1 MLCFERYGGSG
12 EMADS
17 AHPSQGILYVV
28 ATPIGNLEDI
38 TYRAVRILREAG
50 LIACEDTRHTRK
62 LLDHYS
68 IEGKLVS
75 YHEHN
80 ELERA
85 EELVGKLREG
95 VTIAQVSDAGM
106 PGISDP
112 GYRLIRLAIEQG
124 ISVVPV
130 PGPSAVVAAL
140 AASGLPTDAF
150 EFRGFLPAKSGQRR
164 TELERIRTV
173 EHTVV
178 FYEAPHRIHESLQ
191 DVVAVLGAARPL
203 VIAREITKV
212 HEEFLRATAG
222 EVAAAIRDRE
232 VKGEI
237 TILIGKSTAGVERA
251 EAVDLGTRLQ
261 QIMRDHKVDEKGA
274 LKVLAKE
281 RGVSKSE
288 LYREVQRSS
297 ARKH

>member
-1 MLCFERYGGSG
+1 
-12 EMADS
+12 MADF
-17 AHPSQGILYVV
+17 AHRQQGVLYVV

-38 TYRAVRILREAG
+38 TYRAVRILRESG

-62 LLDHYS
+62 LLDYYG
-68 IEGKLVS
+68 IAGKLVS

-80 ELERA
+80 EAERA

-164 TELERIRTV
+164 TELERIRGA

-191 DVVAVLGAARPL
+191 DIVAVLGAARAV
-203 VIAREITKV
+203 VIARELTKV
-212 HEEFLRATAG
+212 HEEFLRGTAG
-222 EVAAAIRDRE
+222 EIVESIRDRE

-237 TILIGKSTAGVERA
+237 TILIGKATSGVEPH
-251 EAVDLGTRLQ
+251 ETIDLGARLQ
-261 QIMRDHKVDEKGA
+261 QIMRDQKVDEKAA
-274 LKVLAKE
+274 LKLLAKE
-281 RGVSKSE
+281 RGISKSE
-288 LYREVQRSS
+288 VYRELQRSS
-297 ARKH
+297 ARKD

>member
-1 MLCFERYGGSG
+1 
-12 EMADS
+12 MAES
-17 AHPSQGILYVV
+17 LQPKKGVLYVV

-80 ELERA
+80 EPERA
-85 EELVGKLREG
+85 QELVERLLEG
-95 VTIAQVSDAGM
+95 VSVAQVSDAGM

-112 GYRLIRLAIEQG
+112 GYRVIKLAIENG
-124 ISVVPV
+124 IPVVPV
-130 PGPSAVVAAL
+130 PGPSALIAAL

-164 TELERIRTV
+164 TELESIRPR
-173 EHTVV
+173 EHTMI
-178 FYEAPHRIHESLQ
+178 FYEAPHRIHEAIN
-191 DVVAVLGAARPL
+191 DIVAVLGPERPI
-203 VIAREITKV
+203 VIARELTKV
-212 HEEFLRATAG
+212 HEEFLRGTVREIA
-222 EVAAAIRDRE
+222 ENIRDRE
-232 VKGEI
+232 LKGEI
-237 TILIGKSTAGVERA
+237 TILIGKAVPSERS
-251 EAVDLGTRLQ
+251 EALDLGARLQ
-261 QIMRDHKVDEKGA
+261 EIMRQQNLDEKAA

-288 LYREVQRSS
+288 VYREVQRGSKGQ
-297 ARKH
+297 RK

>member
-1 MLCFERYGGSG
+1 MVLRS
-12 EMADS
+12 MAES
-17 AHPSQGILYVV
+17 LQPKKGVLYVV

-68 IEGKLVS
+68 IEGKLIS

-80 ELERA
+80 EAERA
-85 EELVGKLREG
+85 EELVERLHEG
-95 VTIAQVSDAGM
+95 VSVAQVSDAGM

-112 GYRLIRLAIEQG
+112 GYRVIKSAIEHG
-124 ISVVPV
+124 ITVVPV
-130 PGPSAVVAAL
+130 PGPSALIAAL

-164 TELERIRTV
+164 TELESIRSRESTV
-173 EHTVV
+173 I
-178 FYEAPHRIHESLQ
+178 FYEAPHRIHEALD
-191 DVVAVLGAARPL
+191 DVVAVLGPGRPV
-203 VIAREITKV
+203 VIARELTKV
-212 HEEFLRATAG
+212 HEEFLRGTAG
-222 EVAAAIRDRE
+222 ELARQAQDRE
-232 VKGEI
+232 LKGEI
-237 TILIGKSTAGVERA
+237 TILIGKAAAREQPEILDPGA
-251 EAVDLGTRLQ
+251 RLKE
-261 QIMRDHKVDEKGA
+261 IMREQNMDEKGA

-288 LYREVQRSS
+288 VYRDLQR
-297 ARKH
+297 RKDTR

>member
-1 MLCFERYGGSG
+1 MVLRS
-12 EMADS
+12 MAES
-17 AHPSQGILYVV
+17 LLPKKGVLYVV

-80 ELERA
+80 EAERA
-85 EELVGKLREG
+85 QELVERLLEG
-95 VTIAQVSDAGM
+95 VSVAQVSDAGM

-112 GYRLIRLAIEQG
+112 GYRIIKLAIENG
-124 ISVVPV
+124 IPVVPV
-130 PGPSAVVAAL
+130 PGPSALIAAL

-164 TELERIRTV
+164 TELESIRPR
-173 EHTVV
+173 EHTMI
-178 FYEAPHRIHESLQ
+178 FYEAPHRIHEAIN
-191 DVVAVLGAARPL
+191 DIVAVLGPERPI
-203 VIAREITKV
+203 VVARELTKV
-212 HEEFLRATAG
+212 HEEFLRGTAG
-222 EVAAAIRDRE
+222 ELESQIRERE
-232 VKGEI
+232 LKGEI
-237 TILIGKSTAGVERA
+237 TILVGKALTQQRSETL
-251 EAVDLGTRLQ
+251 DPGTRLRE
-261 QIMRDHKVDEKGA
+261 IMREQNVDEKAA
-274 LKVLAKE
+274 LKLLAKE

-288 LYREVQRSS
+288 VYREVQRGSRGQ
-297 ARKH
+297 RK

>member
-1 MLCFERYGGSG
+1 MVLRS
-12 EMADS
+12 MAES
-17 AHPSQGILYVV
+17 LQPKKGVLYVV

-62 LLDHYS
+62 LLDHYG

-80 ELERA
+80 EAERSR
-85 EELVGKLREG
+85 ELIERLHEG
-95 VTIAQVSDAGM
+95 LSVAQVSDAGM

-112 GYRLIRLAIEQG
+112 GYRVIKSAIEQG
-124 ISVVPV
+124 IAVVPV
-130 PGPSAVVAAL
+130 PGPSALIVAL

-164 TELERIRTV
+164 TELESIRPR
-173 EHTVV
+173 EHTMI
-178 FYEAPHRIHESLQ
+178 FYEAPHRIHESI
-191 DVVAVLGAARPL
+191 DDIVAVLGPERPI
-203 VIAREITKV
+203 VIARELTKV
-212 HEEFLRATAG
+212 HEEFLRGTVR
-222 EVAAAIRDRE
+222 EVAENIRDRE
-232 VKGEI
+232 LKGEI
-237 TILIGKSTAGVERA
+237 TILIGKAVASERS
-251 EAVDLGTRLQ
+251 EALDLGARLQ
-261 QIMRDHKVDEKGA
+261 EIMRQQNLDEKAA

-288 LYREVQRSS
+288 VYREVQRGSKGQ
-297 ARKH
+297 RK

>member
-1 MLCFERYGGSG
+1 MLLSARGFDG
-12 EMADS
+12 MTDS
-17 AHPSQGILYVV
+17 TQPKQGVLYVV

-62 LLDHYS
+62 LLDHYG
-68 IEGKLVS
+68 IAGKLVS

-80 ELERA
+80 EAERA

-112 GYRLIRLAIEQG
+112 GYRLIGLAIDQG
-124 ISVVPV
+124 ICVVPV
-130 PGPSAVVAAL
+130 PGPSAVIAAV

-164 TELERIRTV
+164 TELERVRTV

-178 FYEAPHRIHESLQ
+178 FYEAPHRIHESLR
-191 DVVAVLGAARPL
+191 DIVVVLSAARPV
-203 VIAREITKV
+203 VIARELTKV
-212 HEEFLRATAG
+212 HEEFLRGTAG
-222 EVAAAIRDRE
+222 EIAESIRDRE

-237 TILIGKSTAGVERA
+237 TILIGKGTPGIEPA

-261 QIMRDHKVDEKGA
+261 QIMRDQKVDEKAA
-274 LKVLAKE
+274 LKILAKE

-288 LYREVQRSS
+288 VYRELQRSS